1 MAINASQKAVGTEEQ
16 YSLAK
21 ILGIWLA
28 VALPFAILGWVVFP
42 ALAPDFE
49 ADPIGRGAVKMGVIT
64 VGLIWEF
71 VLAMIIVYREEGDLR
86 WATLRRR
93 LRLNAML
100 DPRTGEPRRKLWLWL
115 IPLVLLHVALSWTI
129 LPGIDGWVSTVL
141 PVFAPPEGS
150 ELVEFLRSP
159 EKMALLVGAWWMLGL
174 FLVMGVFNIAGEE
187 FLFRGVLLP
196 KMEGVFGKWDWVANG
211 VLGTLYHTHM
221 PWSWLGTTGVSWI
234 FLYALPAKYFRSTW
248 VSVVAHGSMV
258 VLETIIFLVFIL
270 GLA

>member
-1 MAINASQKAVGTEEQ
+1 M
-16 YSLAK
+16 
-21 ILGIWLA
+21 
-28 VALPFAILGWVVFP
+28 GWVVFP
-42 ALAPDFE
+42 AIAPDWGV
-49 ADPIGRGAVKMGVIT
+49 DPMGVGYARMATIA
-64 VGLIWEF
+64 VAMIWEF
-71 VLAMIIVYREEGDLR
+71 VLALIIVYREEGDLR
-86 WATLRRR
+86 WATIQRR
-93 LRLNAML
+93 LRLNAPL

-115 IPLVLLHVALSWTI
+115 IPLVLLHVALSWTL
-129 LPGIDGWVSTVL
+129 LPAIDGWVSTVF
-141 PVFAPPEGS
+141 PFFAPPEGS

-159 EKMALLVGAWWMLGL
+159 ETKALLVGAWCMLGL
-174 FLVMGVFNIAGEE
+174 FLLMGVFNILGEE

-196 KMEGVFGKWDWVANG
+196 KMKGVFGKWDWVANG

-258 VLETIIFLVFIL
+258 VLETIFFLVFIL